1 MNLSNQMKEPQT
13 LNRKLHQEIR
23 MQSVFGLA
31 IYTIQNCVHSSTN
44 FFFSK
49 IRDIHQV
56 CRKKAKSLLPIK
68 HSSNIVSETILIENS
83 EDDLFFIYWLLTSSV
98 ITITCHTLS
107 IEIDNGASISLLDW

>member
-49 IRDIHQV
+49 IMDIHQV

-98 ITITCHTLS
+98 MPPITDLLQLHVTLCQ
-107 IEIDNGASISLLDW
+107 